1 MKSLPVQL
9 NLKKLPVLLW
19 VLAVCLIIVVMYF
32 YCAEVSG
39 SDNIR
44 ETVDDG
50 WVLTGTDI
58 SVNLADNLSIP
69 KDDDGSYSVSNVL
82 PEDID
87 DGEVIN
93 FHTKSVFFTVY
104 VNGEQR
110 YDYHP
115 EVPATSGRSTGSSYH
130 TVVIS
135 SDDSARTVTIVADPV
150 YDDDSCFF
158 RDFSIESPEEYT
170 AQFMR
175 AHVPAAIVCIL
186 IVFSGILFALIS
198 LLVPE
203 EAEVSSDAILAL
215 AGVAITVGGWALTET
230 MFIQYAFHM
239 EAFAHSLNFFL

>member
-93 FHTKSVFFTVY
+93 FHTKSVFLLCM
-104 VNGEQR
+104 
-110 YDYHP
+110 
-115 EVPATSGRSTGSSYH
+115 STGN
-130 TVVIS
+130 
-135 SDDSARTVTIVADPV
+135 SAVTITRKFLLHQADQQVRPII
-150 YDDDSCFF
+150 
-158 RDFSIESPEEYT
+158 R
-170 AQFMR
+170 
-175 AHVPAAIVCIL
+175 
-186 IVFSGILFALIS
+186 
-198 LLVPE
+198 
-203 EAEVSSDAILAL
+203 
-215 AGVAITVGGWALTET
+215 W
-230 MFIQYAFHM
+230 
-239 EAFAHSLNFFL
+239 